1 MSYSHTV
8 QFTRQGNPRTDGRTV
23 IGMITAVTTPG
34 SGEDGSTSG
43 KGQLFSAGETTNG
56 NYTTVSGAISSLANF
71 DGGGLTW
78 AIPNDSDWETL
89 GAWGS
94 TDLYDLL
101 SALGDK
107 ITSVVGKTYY
117 STNEQGHSGQH
128 HYVEI
133 DTGGHD
139 KDKNNHYGRGIA
151 NF

>member
-78 AIPNDSDWETL
+78 AIPNIQLMNKVIVDNIIML
-89 GAWGS
+89 
-94 TDLYDLL
+94 
-101 SALGDK
+101 
-107 ITSVVGKTYY
+107 
-117 STNEQGHSGQH
+117 
-128 HYVEI
+128 
-133 DTGGHD
+133 
-139 KDKNNHYGRGIA
+139 R
-151 NF
+151 